1 MKKILGIF
9 RGFPGLGRV
18 VSGISL
24 LETLQMKHNCDIEII
39 TYLQGSEYL
48 ASKGLQGGYRVCP
61 ADYCSIGLL
70 PTNKMGVSIHSKI
83 KAFKPDLVIIDGE
96 PLILQ
101 SLRISYPSLKIVA
114 LMNPADVD
122 NPQNDKE
129 AMDYFN
135 ALYQL
140 SDLAIIHGLRAI
152 VPQYPYKDYISI
164 KTILRP
170 EILDI
175 KNKPSNNIYCILGGG
190 TVNAEP
196 AFVDSTVKIGELC
209 KAAAAY
215 LPEYNMHI
223 ICSSPNICNAIS
235 SGKGNVFI
243 HREVMNAADYYS
255 DACLVIT
262 RSGRNTLSEL
272 AYLGIPTISFISGC
286 AYRQVEQKQNMDNID
301 SDGVISANLSVNPT
315 EFALTCRSAIET
327 KYASS
332 HFEPGNE
339 VAVNRVLDI
348 LNSYSL

>member
-24 LETLQMKHNCDIEII
+24 LETLQMKHNCNIEII

-48 ASKGLQGGYRVCP
+48 ASKGLQGGYTICP

-70 PTNKMGVSIHSKI
+70 PTNKMGVSVHSKI

-96 PLILQ
+96 PLMLQ
-101 SLRISYPSLKIVA
+101 SLRISYSSLKIVA
-114 LMNPADVD
+114 LINPSDVD

-140 SDLAIIHGLRAI
+140 SDLAIIHGLRTI

-170 EILDI
+170 EILGI

-190 TVNAEP
+190 TVNAEH

-209 KAAAAY
+209 KAVAEY

-223 ICSSPNICNAIS
+223 ICSSSNICNAIS
-235 SGKGNVFI
+235 SGNGNVFI
-243 HREVMNAADYYS
+243 HREVMNAANYYS

-272 AYLGIPTISFISGC
+272 AFLGIPTISFISGC
-286 AYRQVEQKQNMDNID
+286 AYRKVEQKQNMDNID
-301 SDGVISANLSVNPT
+301 SDGVISADLSVNPT
-315 EFALTCRSAIET
+315 EFALTCRSAIKT
-327 KYASS
+327 KYALS

-339 VAVNRVLDI
+339 VAINRILDI
-348 LNSYSL
+348 LNS